1 MSDAADFQVLPHSGD
16 EVQVTKGPLSG
27 IIATVI
33 EKRNNGR
40 LVLAVQVISRSVS
53 VEVDIES
60 VSVIRTALQV
70 AGEQVRIAVT
80 PITDELIY
88 HISHEPEL
96 LHELSARKFE
106 ELIAHLF
113 EKAGYEVQLTP
124 QSHDG
129 GRDILAMF
137 SLPFGSILTVVEC
150 KRFAQ
155 NRRIGP
161 DIVHR
166 LLWVADRYDNASNAM
181 LATTSTFTKGALDL
195 EQKYQWRL
203 TLKDYKAIAGW
214 LKDYGVWQKSPSGD
228 VWLPCMRKVTFS

>member
-1 MSDAADFQVLPHSGD
+1 MSDAANSQILPNSGD

-27 IIATVI
+27 ITATVI

-40 LVLAVQVISRSVS
+40 LVLDVQLINRSVS
-53 VEVDIES
+53 VKVDMED
-60 VSVIRTALQV
+60 VSVLRTALQV
-70 AGEQVRIAVT
+70 VREQVRIAVT

-88 HISHEPEL
+88 HIGHEPEL

-113 EKAGYEVQLTP
+113 VKAGYEVQLTP

-150 KRFAQ
+150 KQFAQ
-155 NRRIGP
+155 HRRLGP
-161 DIVHR
+161 DVVHR

-181 LATTSTFTKGALDL
+181 LATTSTFTRGARDL

-214 LKDYGVWQKSPSGD
+214 LKGYGVWQKSSSGD
-228 VWLPCMRKVTFS
+228 VWLPSVHVCEE